1 MIFIK
6 VIVSIILIIGVIN
19 PRLSWKISEGWKFRD
34 VEPSTLYLIM
44 TRVMSVVMLIVVWLA
59 IPN

>member
-6 VIVSIILIIGVIN
+6 IIISIILIIGIIN
-19 PRLSWKISEGWKFRD
+19 PRISWMLSEGWKFKNA
-34 VEPSTLYLIM
+34 EPSTIYLIM
-44 TRVMSVVMLIVVWLA
+44 TRIISVIMLIVIWIL

>member
-6 VIVSIILIIGVIN
+6 IIISIILIIGIIN
-19 PRLSWKISEGWKFRD
+19 PRLSWKISEGWKFKD

>member
-6 VIVSIILIIGVIN
+6 IIISIILIIGIIN
-19 PRLSWKISEGWKFRD
+19 PRISWMMSDGWKFKNA
-34 VEPSTLYLIM
+34 EPSTLYLIM
-44 TRVMSVVMLIVVWLA
+44 TRIMSVIMLIVVWLA

>member
-6 VIVSIILIIGVIN
+6 VIVSIILIIGIIN
-19 PRLSWKISEGWKFRD
+19 PRLSWKISEGWKFKG